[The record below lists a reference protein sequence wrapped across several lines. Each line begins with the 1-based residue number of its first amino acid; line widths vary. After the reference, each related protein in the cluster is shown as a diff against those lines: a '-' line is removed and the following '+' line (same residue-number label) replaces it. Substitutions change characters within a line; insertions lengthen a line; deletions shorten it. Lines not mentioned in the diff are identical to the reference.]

1 MLAGLPAGCAR
12 LLDVMGASGVDHGT
26 IAFRRVLAEASTSEQ
41 ARVDALMALWQRTV
55 YAATWPGPNQAA
67 RTLTNS
73 HGESALPLFTG
84 LDALDTSA
92 TRFGWRGPD
101 GTLLFRELPAREAV
115 RHALARNVQFVVMD
129 IGCEHSVELAR
140 EELEP
145 LLNLAA
151 QPNGTSP
158 YAGTEQRHQAVLD
171 AVRRSNRPPPRMPP
185 PAAQPSVTAPATP
198 RALGPARVVPHASV
212 GPQPPPPPLAARL
225 RTPVPVMRDPAGEA
239 ARSIPPP
246 SAAQSA
252 APPDARPLPELPQMP
267 AANSQVLADAPN
279 TANTAR
285 RDDEPTLADRMVVR
299 DARPAEVGSAI
310 SDSALQ
316 ALSAGLRGFPEV
328 EWACVL
334 SDVSEIPLI
343 GLRIDPSF
351 LNRVA
356 DITDA
361 IMDVGDQQSLAL
373 QVLLLNNQE
382 LVKNA
387 RKNGRAFYPW
397 RRN

>member
-1 MLAGLPAGCAR
+1 MA
-12 LLDVMGASGVDHGT
+12 ASGVDQVT
-26 IAFRRVLAEASTSEQ
+26 IAFRRVLAEASASEQ

-84 LDALDTSA
+84 LDALDASA
-92 TRFGWRGPD
+92 TRYGWRGPD

-129 IGCEHSVELAR
+129 IGCEHCVELAR

-145 LLNLAA
+145 LLHLAA

-158 YAGTEQRHQAVLD
+158 YAGTEQRHQAVLE
-171 AVRRSNRPPPRMPP
+171 AVRRSNRPPRMPP
-185 PAAQPSVTAPATP
+185 PAAPAPAIGSSVP
-198 RALGPARVVPHASV
+198 RTLEPARVVPHASL

-225 RTPVPVMRDPAGEA
+225 RTPVPMMRGAIGDLAMSMRPAPLH
-239 ARSIPPP
+239 S
-246 SAAQSA
+246 S
-252 APPDARPLPELPQMP
+252 APPEARPLPELPLVP
-267 AANSQVLADAPN
+267 AANSQLFADAPN
-279 TANTAR
+279 TANTSR
-285 RDDEPTLADRMVVR
+285 RDDEPTLADRMLVR
-299 DARPAEVGSAI
+299 ETRATPAGSAI
-310 SDSALQ
+310 SDVALL
-316 ALSAGLRGFPEV
+316 ALSSGLRGFPEV

-334 SDVSEIPLI
+334 SDGSEIPQI
-343 GLRIDPSF
+343 GLSIDPSF

-361 IMDVGDQQSLAL
+361 IMDVGEQQSLAL

-397 RRN
+397 RRT

>member
-1 MLAGLPAGCAR
+1 MAASAVDPA
-12 LLDVMGASGVDHGT
+12 T
-26 IAFRRVLAEASTSEQ
+26 IAFRKVLAEASASEQ
-41 ARVDALMALWQRTV
+41 ARVDAVMALWQRMV

-84 LDALDTSA
+84 LDALDASA
-92 TRFGWRGPD
+92 TRFGWRSPD

-115 RHALARNVQFVVMD
+115 RHALTRNVQFVVMD
-129 IGCEHSVELAR
+129 IGCEHSLELAR

-145 LLNLAA
+145 LLQLAA
-151 QPNGTSP
+151 QPNETSP
-158 YAGTEQRHQAVLD
+158 FAGTEQRQQAVLE

-185 PAAQPSVTAPATP
+185 VAAPLQAMA
-198 RALGPARVVPHASV
+198 RALEPARVVPHVAAG

-225 RTPVPVMRDPAGEA
+225 RTPMPVMRHDV
-239 ARSIPPP
+239 ARNMPPP
-246 SAAQSA
+246 
-252 APPDARPLPELPQMP
+252 APGARPVPDVPQMA
-267 AANSQVLADAPN
+267 AANSQLVDAAAPAPQPAVS
-279 TANTAR
+279 TATAR
-285 RDDEPTLADRMVVR
+285 RDDEPTLADRMLVR
-299 DARPAEVGSAI
+299 DARPAEVSSAI
-310 SDSALQ
+310 SDNALQ

-334 SDVSEIPLI
+334 SDGSDIPLI

-361 IMDVGDQQSLAL
+361 IMDVGEQQSLAL

-397 RRN
+397 RRT

>member
-1 MLAGLPAGCAR
+1 
-12 LLDVMGASGVDHGT
+12 MGASAVDDST
-26 IAFRRVLAEASTSEQ
+26 IAFRRLLAEASDSEQ
-41 ARVDALMALWQRTV
+41 SRVDALMALWQRTV

-67 RTLTNS
+67 RTLTNG

-84 LDALDTSA
+84 LDALDASA
-92 TRFGWRGPD
+92 TRFGWRSPD

-145 LLNLAA
+145 LLQLAA

-158 YAGTEQRHQAVLD
+158 YAGTEQRQQAVLE
-171 AVRRSNRPPPRMPP
+171 AVRRSNRPPPPRYSPP
-185 PAAQPSVTAPATP
+185 PAAQVPVHSMT
-198 RALGPARVVPHASV
+198 RALEPARVMPPPPQATG

-225 RTPVPVMRDPAGEA
+225 RTPVPILRGAAPPPPDA
-239 ARSIPPP
+239 ARSMPPAATRSSGPPGGRTVSGLPEMSPANAQGIKSAPVPAPPP
-246 SAAQSA
+246 SQ
-252 APPDARPLPELPQMP
+252 
-267 AANSQVLADAPN
+267 
-279 TANTAR
+279 R

-299 DARPAEVGSAI
+299 EARPEAVSAI
-310 SDSALQ
+310 SDTALQ

-334 SDVSEIPLI
+334 SDGSDIPLI

-361 IMDVGDQQSLAL
+361 VMDVGEQQALSL